1 MRKQDPY
8 KFDQLMA
15 CGVDAVVLGSS
26 LQLPLLKSKRK
37 IPFVVA
43 GVDEAGRGPLAGPVV
58 AAAVI
63 LPAFPRLKGLN
74 DSKVMTEVQRELLFP
89 AIKGTALAV
98 SVAVIEPA
106 IIDELNILNATL
118 KAMRHALAALK
129 VRPDLALID
138 GNQRPGSGVAES
150 LIVKGD
156 SKSASIMAASI
167 IAKVTRD
174 RIMVKIHDQ
183 YPEYGFSEHKGYS
196 VPSHLGT

>member
-1 MRKQDPY
+1 
-8 KFDQLMA
+8 
-15 CGVDAVVLGSS
+15 
-26 LQLPLLKSKRK
+26 
-37 IPFVVA
+37 
-43 GVDEAGRGPLAGPVV
+43 LAGPVV

-196 VPSHLGT
+196 VPSHLEALKKFGPCAAHRRSFGPVKQLLHQNLPSVRSLIYDRGESPIQAELF